1 MGWVALAI
9 IVTVMLTHLQDYL
22 NLSDNKCCCWCCL
35 WVWCQFHS
43 SSVCFLFSSSLST
56 CQKEKQSIPVFYQD
70 YMISIPHK
78 NEIIFSIP
86 FDYFFFW
93 RMRSCIWRRS
103 IRTARSRK
111 RNKIRN
117 RMLWSQFTLVR
128 MSLMECVMFFC
139 RILRNIHIFL
149 SVTMWCIQRV
159 QVNSN
164 QVK

>member
-1 MGWVALAI
+1 MLLLLLLLVVVVILFVLMGWVALAI

-111 RNKIRN
+111 RNKLGIECYDLN
-117 RMLWSQFTLVR
+117 LLW
-128 MSLMECVMFFC
+128 
-139 RILRNIHIFL
+139 
-149 SVTMWCIQRV
+149 
-159 QVNSN
+159 
-164 QVK
+164 